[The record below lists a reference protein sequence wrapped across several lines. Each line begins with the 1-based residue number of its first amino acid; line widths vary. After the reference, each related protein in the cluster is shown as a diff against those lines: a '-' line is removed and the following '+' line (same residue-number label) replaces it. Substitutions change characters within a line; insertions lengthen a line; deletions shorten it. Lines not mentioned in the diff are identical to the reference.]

1 MELKY
6 TNALLPGMLL
16 EYDCVIIPGLGG
28 FVCNERSAWYDED
41 KEEMVPPSKDVLF
54 NPNLTHNDGLLAQEI
69 IRLTGATLPEAMKI
83 AEAESSQMLE
93 SINAGEAVELA
104 KIGRIYKG
112 TDGVLRFAPNA
123 ELVRTLRSFGHTRI
137 PLARIEAAAKPTTSF
152 TRVAAALAIPLAL
165 GLTLGG
171 ALMVKDPSS
180 SSTLMSLFP
189 SPEVI
194 ISNFSPSETSEL
206 VAPSAEE
213 PALEIEYVESVP
225 EPVVEEAETTPAVE
239 APAETQI
246 NFLIIG
252 GAFSIEANAHTLA
265 AELEAEGYTATH
277 HYQAHNG
284 LHLVALGE
292 FTDEQDARSAMA
304 VARKKGRRA
313 AWLKKLF

>member
-1 MELKY
+1 MEFKY

-83 AEAESSQMLE
+83 AEEESSQMLDQ
-93 SINAGEAVELA
+93 INSGEAVELA
-104 KIGRIYKG
+104 KVGRIYKA

-137 PLARIEAAAKPTTSF
+137 PLARIKQATNPKTSF
-152 TRVAAALAIPLAL
+152 TRVAAALAIPLAM

-171 ALMVKDPSS
+171 ALMVADPAS
-180 SSTLMSLFP
+180 SSTFMSLFP
-189 SPEVI
+189 SPEAI
-194 ISNFSPSETSEL
+194 ISNFSPSETTEL
-206 VAPSAEE
+206 IAPSAEE
-213 PALEIEYVESVP
+213 PELEIDYVEAV
-225 EPVVEEAETTPAVE
+225 PVVEPEVVVE
-239 APAETQI
+239 APAPVAPKI

-252 GAFSIEANAHTLA
+252 GAFSIEANALTLA
-265 AELEAEGYTATH
+265 EELKSEGYIPTH

-292 FTDEQDARSAMA
+292 FTHEKEARNAMA
-304 VARKKGRRA
+304 KARMKGRRA
-313 AWLKKLF
+313 AWLKKLK